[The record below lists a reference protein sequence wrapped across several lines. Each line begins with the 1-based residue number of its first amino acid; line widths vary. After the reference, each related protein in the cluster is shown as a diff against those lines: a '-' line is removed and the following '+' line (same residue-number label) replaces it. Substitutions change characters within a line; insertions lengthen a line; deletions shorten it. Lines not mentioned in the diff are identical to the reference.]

1 MSKIIGIDLGT
12 TNSCVAVLEG
22 GEPVVIANAE
32 GNRTTPSVV
41 AFSKTGERMVGQVAK
56 RQAVTNA
63 DRTVSSIKRHMG
75 ENYHVTIDGKGY
87 TPQEISAMILQ
98 KLKADAEAY
107 LGQSVTEA
115 VITVPAYFSDAQR
128 QATKDA
134 GKIAGLDVKRIINEP
149 TAAALAYGLDK
160 ESEQK
165 IMVYDLGGGTFD
177 VSILEID
184 DGVIEVLATAGN
196 NRLGGDDFDQCI
208 MKYLVSEFKRTDGID
223 LSGYKG
229 LTDQVKVDDKLYE
242 LPFRSDFWV
251 LFYNKD
257 LFDAKGV
264 AYPTNDMTFDEYDA
278 LAREMT
284 DTTFGSQVYGAHYHT
299 WRSAVQLFGVLDGK
313 HTILDGN
320 YDFFKPYYE
329 MVLNQEA
336 DGVCR
341 KYTDL
346 KTEGLH
352 YSAAFSG
359 GDVAMMNMGSWF
371 IATMMSNLKSGE
383 YDSSLCGNWGI
394 VKYPHAEGVEPGS
407 TLGTITGLAVTT
419 ASDTPDASWDFVK
432 WVSGEEGAA
441 VMASSGNFPAMMTD
455 EVVDMISGLEGF
467 PTDEASKEALTVS
480 NLYLEVPYAPN
491 VSEINS
497 ALDSYHGSIMTGEM
511 SIDDGI
517 AAMNK
522 AVADLQA
529 Q

>member
-1 MSKIIGIDLGT
+1 MICICL
-12 TNSCVAVLEG
+12 L
-22 GEPVVIANAE
+22 
-32 GNRTTPSVV
+32 
-41 AFSKTGERMVGQVAK
+41 
-56 RQAVTNA
+56 
-63 DRTVSSIKRHMG
+63 
-75 ENYHVTIDGKGY
+75 Y
-87 TPQEISAMILQ
+87 TS
-98 KLKADAEAY
+98 
-107 LGQSVTEA
+107 
-115 VITVPAYFSDAQR
+115 
-128 QATKDA
+128 
-134 GKIAGLDVKRIINEP
+134 
-149 TAAALAYGLDK
+149 
-160 ESEQK
+160 
-165 IMVYDLGGGTFD
+165 
-177 VSILEID
+177 
-184 DGVIEVLATAGN
+184 
-196 NRLGGDDFDQCI
+196 
-208 MKYLVSEFKRTDGID
+208 
-223 LSGYKG
+223 
-229 LTDQVKVDDKLYE
+229 
-242 LPFRSDFWV
+242 
-251 LFYNKD
+251 
-257 LFDAKGV
+257 
-264 AYPTNDMTFDEYDA
+264 
-278 LAREMT
+278 
-284 DTTFGSQVYGAHYHT
+284 TFGSQVYGAHYHT

-467 PTDEASKEALTVS
+467 PTDEASKEALTCL
-480 NLYLEVPYAPN
+480 LYTSRCV
-491 VSEINS
+491 
-497 ALDSYHGSIMTGEM
+497 
-511 SIDDGI
+511 
-517 AAMNK
+517 
-522 AVADLQA
+522 
-529 Q
+529 